1 MGFLDSIRNIFSGS
15 RKNAS
20 EKAFTNLTEGKNINF
35 SPKSDRYT
43 FGRRFDTQYDKVWK
57 PKTAEEKKTLSPE
70 GYFRIGER
78 QNERDKVYTSIF
90 DAAKERAK
98 AIDEERVRQLKESG
112 QKARRTQK
120 RTLEKKAK
128 EEADKAIQSE
138 ENREKQISIPST
150 AIAKIKYNPHNEILK
165 VKFTSGNKEY
175 TYRPGVPED
184 LIRRWLEA
192 PSKGEFFMRNIHDQY
207 SLFGK
212 NHRKKTKSEVKGI
225 MRYARAAAK
234 NKNRHGG
241 DSITTKGVK
250 FLNV

>member
-1 MGFLDSIRNIFSGS
+1 M
-15 RKNAS
+15 
-20 EKAFTNLTEGKNINF
+20 
-35 SPKSDRYT
+35 
-43 FGRRFDTQYDKVWK
+43 
-57 PKTAEEKKTLSPE
+57 
-70 GYFRIGER
+70 
-78 QNERDKVYTSIF
+78 
-90 DAAKERAK
+90 
-98 AIDEERVRQLKESG
+98 
-112 QKARRTQK
+112 
-120 RTLEKKAK
+120 EKKAK
-128 EEADKAIQSE
+128 EEADKVIQSE

-225 MRYARAAAK
+225 MRYTRAAVK